1 MDSMQVVRNGG
12 DIKYKFILDNKHYVD
27 ISYIG
32 VLKILFKNHKIHKT
46 EYKQAIRSFIHKKPL
61 SNSLYSK
68 IHFYLHTRK
77 SRTSKNSL
85 IAITKKQEQQN
96 KRFISIRYAN
106 NQNYA
111 VGLKKRKFMQYVNN
125 QQLSNEYK
133 TLMLI
138 AIKKEFDS
146 KMKQENAILGGD
158 GIEV

>member
-96 KRFISIRYAN
+96 KRFISIRYTN